1 LKLIQRYCYGY
12 EWDIDVAEKTFEKA
26 LKWRREYKPESL
38 RLKDLKHADKM
49 VIFPH
54 GVDKDGCP
62 VQYIILRNDSIE
74 NDEEGIAE
82 KVFFFF

>member
-1 LKLIQRYCYGY
+1 
-12 EWDIDVAEKTFEKA
+12 
-26 LKWRREYKPESL
+26 
-38 RLKDLKHADKM
+38 LKDLKHADKM

-54 GVDKDGCP
+54 GIDKDGCP

-82 KVFFFF
+82 KVYFSFLTL